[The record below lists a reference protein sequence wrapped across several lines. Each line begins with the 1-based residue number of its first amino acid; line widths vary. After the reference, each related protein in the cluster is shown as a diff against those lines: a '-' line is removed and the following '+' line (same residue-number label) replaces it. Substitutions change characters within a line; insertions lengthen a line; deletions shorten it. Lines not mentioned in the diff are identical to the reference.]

1 MNTTPPPRLL
11 VIGVGNLL
19 MMDDGIGCQ
28 LATALKARAIPG
40 VRVMDV
46 GTSVIHA
53 LDDLEQAPAVLFL
66 DAFYGGGAPGS
77 TYLMD
82 ARSVLRPQVTASLHE
97 VGLGAALREL
107 GPTHANKPLALL
119 GVEPA
124 DIDFGMTLSP
134 ALSAA
139 FPALLE
145 TALHL
150 TRTMTQARFELPW
163 YPPQQEAAPPPVP
176 AQETCL

>member
-1 MNTTPPPRLL
+1 MPTPTSNLL

-28 LATALKARAIPG
+28 LADALKALAIPG

-53 LDDLEQAPAVLFL
+53 LDELEQARAVMFM

-77 TYLMD
+77 LYLMD

-97 VGLGAALREL
+97 VGLGATLREL
-107 GPTHANKPLALL
+107 GPAHQDKPLALL

-124 DIDFGMTLSP
+124 CIDFGMELSP
-134 ALSAA
+134 TLSAA
-139 FPALLE
+139 FPALLD
-145 TALHL
+145 TAVHL
-150 TRTMTQARFELPW
+150 ARTMTQSRFALPW
-163 YPPQQEAAPPPVP
+163 YPPQETGALSFAT
-176 AQETCL
+176 AQGT

>member
-1 MNTTPPPRLL
+1 
-11 VIGVGNLL
+11 
-19 MMDDGIGCQ
+19 
-28 LATALKARAIPG
+28 
-40 VRVMDV
+40 MDV

-53 LDDLEQAPAVLFL
+53 LDDIEQARAVLFL

-77 TYLMD
+77 LYLMD

-107 GPTHANKPLALL
+107 GPAHQDKPLALL
-119 GVEPA
+119 GVEPSC
-124 DIDFGMTLSP
+124 IDFGMELSP

-139 FPALLE
+139 FPVLLE
-145 TALHL
+145 TALNL
-150 TRTMTQARFELPW
+150 ARTMTQARFELPW
-163 YPPQQEAAPPPVP
+163 YPPQKEAAQPPVP